1 MYKVHFIG
9 FDGQRRS
16 IQVGEGNN
24 LMRASTDN
32 AVPGID
38 GNCGGLCAC
47 GTCHVYVQ
55 PPWDKHLHTM
65 RSNEHDTLA
74 IVNERHD
81 TSRLACQITMTA
93 ELDGLEVYLPENQ
106 C

>member
-16 IQVGEGNN
+16 VQASEGES
-24 LMRASTDN
+24 LMRAATDN
-32 AVPGID
+32 GISGID
-38 GNCGGLCAC
+38 GDCGGLCAC

-55 PPWDKHLHTM
+55 PPWAGHLQAM
-65 RSNEHDTLA
+65 QSNEHGMLEF
-74 IVNERHD
+74 VNERRD

-93 ELDGLEVYLPENQ
+93 ELDGIEVHMPHGQ
-106 C
+106 H